1 MSAVV
6 AVVIGLILTVA
17 AIPVIVCVVYLTGIY
32 AGGALDRL
40 VCMGL
45 DAGDR
50 IAEMI
55 DGEVP
60 GK

>member
-1 MSAVV
+1 MSAIV
-6 AVVIGLILTVA
+6 AVTIGLILAVA

-32 AGGALDRL
+32 AGAAFDRL

>member
-1 MSAVV
+1 MSAVI
-6 AVVIGLILTVA
+6 AVIIGLVLAVA
-17 AIPVIVCVVYLTGIY
+17 AVPVIVCVVYLTGIY
-32 AGGALDRL
+32 AGDAFDRL

>member
-6 AVVIGLILTVA
+6 AVTIGLILAVA

-32 AGGALDRL
+32 AGDAFDRL

-50 IAEMI
+50 IVEMI

>member
-6 AVVIGLILTVA
+6 AVTIGLVLAVA
-17 AIPVIVCVVYLTGIY
+17 AIPVIVCLVYLTGIY
-32 AGGALDRL
+32 AGDALDRL

-45 DAGDR
+45 DAGDS

>member
-1 MSAVV
+1 MSAIV
-6 AVVIGLILTVA
+6 AVTIGLVLAVA

>member
-6 AVVIGLILTVA
+6 AVTIGLILTVA

-32 AGGALDRL
+32 AGDAFDRL
-40 VCMGL
+40 VCIGL

-60 GK
+60 EK

>member
-1 MSAVV
+1 MSALVMV
-6 AVVIGLILTVA
+6 TIGLVLAVA

-32 AGGALDRL
+32 AGDALDRL

-55 DGEVP
+55 DGEGP
-60 GK
+60 RK